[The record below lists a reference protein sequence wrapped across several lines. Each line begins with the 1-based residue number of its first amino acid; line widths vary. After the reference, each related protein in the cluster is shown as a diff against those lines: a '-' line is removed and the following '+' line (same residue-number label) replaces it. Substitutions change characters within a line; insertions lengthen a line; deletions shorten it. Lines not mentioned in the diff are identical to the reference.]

1 MADRLAVGL
10 SLFVLGFFMSFGYTF
25 RLMLLNSS
33 FLNVLHPLDTLT
45 KSPLYSPSVDRSG
58 TTVESL
64 EAVGKNFLLLIFLM
78 WVILATLNWS
88 FTVYL

>member
-1 MADRLAVGL
+1 MADRLAVG
-10 SLFVLGFFMSFGYTF
+10 VVVRLGFFMSFGYTF
-25 RLMLLNSS
+25 RLMLLPS

-45 KSPLYSPSVDRSG
+45 KSPLYSPSVDWSG
-58 TTVESL
+58 TTVVSL

-78 WVILATLNWS
+78 WVILATLNWT